1 MAVIQKK
8 DEKAQ
13 SIFRTM
19 KDASSIDEF
28 KMLFKDMYANGWE
41 KLWKEYKKEKAA
53 DKKNKG
59 TPMPHPE
66 KYLENMYKVAIL
78 KYQNESDVKSNGTN

>member
-8 DEKAQ
+8 NEKAQ
-13 SIFRTM
+13 SIFRIM
-19 KDASSIDEF
+19 KNISSVDEF
-28 KMLFKDMYANGWE
+28 KTLFKDMYANDWE
-41 KLWKEYKKEKAA
+41 KIWREYKKEKAT
-53 DKKNKG
+53 DKKNNG

-78 KYQNESDVKSNGTN
+78 KYQSESGVKSNGTN